1 MHKIAMEMGKWA
13 MEQAK
18 AHGFDNLSAQDWDDL
33 KDCMEIVKSA
43 ICADKDYR
51 EVEAMDDFEKEYG
64 RMGYRGRAANGR
76 FVHRPGR
83 GRSAGYTPY
92 LHMMDDGMDDYDM
105 YDDIPY
111 PMTGYRMGYTGG
123 RGRNSGSYS
132 GNNGNRGGNSNDGNS
147 GNSNSY
153 GYDGGNNGN
162 SGGGYGYDRMNMR
175 QPSRYGESYDRY
187 DQNRR
192 HYTETKNPED
202 KKAMKQS
209 VNDIYSD
216 MENMID
222 NIMEYAD
229 AADKPELKQK
239 FVQMAQK
246 VQNMK

>member
-1 MHKIAMEMGKWA
+1 MHEYSKRIGEHIKSCYSDFNKMNREELDELKAWA
-13 MEQAK
+13 CVMK
-18 AHGFDNLSAQDWDDL
+18 DL
-33 KDCMEIVKSA
+33 TEYDINKRGI
-43 ICADKDYR
+43 
-51 EVEAMDDFEKEYG
+51 EAMDEAEQEEKFYG

-76 FVHRPGR
+76 FVHRSGR

-92 LHMMDDGMDDYDM
+92 LHMMEDGMDDYDM

-111 PMTGYRMGYTGG
+111 PMTGYRMGYTDGNRGG
-123 RGRNSGSYS
+123 NMGNSSSSGSYS
-132 GNNGNRGGNSNDGNS
+132 GNYGGGNSRS
-147 GNSNSY
+147 GY
-153 GYDGGNNGN
+153 EG
-162 SGGGYGYDRMNMR
+162 MR

-187 DQNRR
+187 DSHRR
-192 HYTETKNPED
+192 HYTESKDPED

-209 VNDIYSD
+209 INEIFSD

>member
-18 AHGFDNLSAQDWDDL
+18 AHGFDNLTSQQWDDL

-64 RMGYRGRAANGR
+64 RMGYRGRARNGR
-76 FVHRPGR
+76 FVHRSGR

-92 LHMMDDGMDDYDM
+92 LHMMEDGMDEYDM

-111 PMTGYRMGYTGG
+111 PMTGYRMGYTDGNRGG
-123 RGRNSGSYS
+123 NMGNSSSSGSYS
-132 GNNGNRGGNSNDGNS
+132 GNYGGGNSRS
-147 GNSNSY
+147 GY
-153 GYDGGNNGN
+153 EG
-162 SGGGYGYDRMNMR
+162 MR

-187 DQNRR
+187 KDSRR
-192 HYTETKNPED
+192 HYTENPTPEYQQKMKENAD
-202 KKAMKQS
+202 DVFDDIEELAKKM
-209 VNDIYSD
+209 YS
-216 MENMID
+216 E
-222 NIMEYAD
+222 AD
-229 AADKPELKQK
+229 ANDKAKFKQK
-239 FVQMAQK
+239 MTQL